1 MPTILK
7 IKGYRF
13 FFFSREELRQ
23 HVHIQCQHGEAK
35 FWLDPQIELAKNYK
49 LSRKELNEVE
59 KIGEGHLYWENL
71 DVDLSLE
78 MIEHPERF
86 PLQAHT

>member
-1 MPTILK
+1 MPTLLRVR
-7 IKGYRF
+7 GYRF

-23 HVHIQCQHGEAK
+23 HVHIHSEHGEAK

-59 KIGEGHLYWENL
+59 KIIEEHYEEFVKAWE
-71 DVDLSLE
+71 
-78 MIEHPERF
+78 EHFEN
-86 PLQAHT
+86 